1 MLIQKLSEQS
11 EPMKLTR
18 FVEPLKHKIQAIYD
32 ELFGF
37 ITMFYTYIL
46 YSKKLNAFYKG
57 ETKNILDRLYRH
69 NSGYEK
75 STKLG
80 TPWILLWQDVKST
93 KSEAKQ
99 LTNNVIV
106 SIDNTIITD
115 LDINKEINFLK
126 FINKDQA
133 ANNPELLKKEIVNSL
148 IDRKIK
154 DIETNYFK
162 IEVSEKEIE
171 INLYNY
177 LERIKINNEIINSFY
192 NQNEIEKDYLK
203 NIIKIDMKW
212 SKLVRQLYE
221 SRLNVNL
228 TEVNKE
234 LEKKQNNSVDD
245 EKLNTKLIIIEQNKL
260 LNKFSATHLEKSKKK
275 YLIKFL

>member
-1 MLIQKLSEQS
+1 M
-11 EPMKLTR
+11 
-18 FVEPLKHKIQAIYD
+18 
-32 ELFGF
+32 
-37 ITMFYTYIL
+37 
-46 YSKKLNAFYKG
+46 SKKIF
-57 ETKNILDRLYRH
+57 
-69 NSGYEK
+69 
-75 STKLG
+75 
-80 TPWILLWQDVKST
+80 LLIFFVFFLT
-93 KSEAKQ
+93 NSEAKQ

-177 LERIKINNEIINSFY
+177 LERIKINNEILNSFY

-203 NIIKIDMKW
+203 NIIKIDLRW
-212 SKLVRQLYE
+212 SKLVRQMYE

-234 LEKKQNNSVDD
+234 LEKEQNNNVDD
-245 EKLNTKLIIIEQNKL
+245 EKFKRQLIITEQNKI
-260 LNKFSATHLEKSKKK
+260 LNKYSATHLEKSKKK

>member
-1 MLIQKLSEQS
+1 M
-11 EPMKLTR
+11 
-18 FVEPLKHKIQAIYD
+18 
-32 ELFGF
+32 
-37 ITMFYTYIL
+37 
-46 YSKKLNAFYKG
+46 SKKIF
-57 ETKNILDRLYRH
+57 
-69 NSGYEK
+69 
-75 STKLG
+75 
-80 TPWILLWQDVKST
+80 LLIFFVFFLT
-93 KSEAKQ
+93 NSEAKQ

-133 ANNPELLKKEIVNSL
+133 ANNPELLKKEIINSL

-234 LEKKQNNSVDD
+234 LEKEQNNSVDD
-245 EKLNTKLIIIEQNKL
+245 EKLKKQLIITEQNKL

>member
-1 MLIQKLSEQS
+1 M
-11 EPMKLTR
+11 
-18 FVEPLKHKIQAIYD
+18 
-32 ELFGF
+32 
-37 ITMFYTYIL
+37 
-46 YSKKLNAFYKG
+46 SKKIF
-57 ETKNILDRLYRH
+57 
-69 NSGYEK
+69 
-75 STKLG
+75 
-80 TPWILLWQDVKST
+80 LLIFFVCFLT
-93 KSEAKQ
+93 NSEAKQ

-126 FINKDQA
+126 FINKDQN

-177 LERIKINNEIINSFY
+177 LERIKISNEILNSFY

-212 SKLVRQLYE
+212 SKLVRQMYE

-234 LEKKQNNSVDD
+234 LEKEKNDSVDD
-245 EKLNTKLIIIEQNKL
+245 EKLKRQLIITEQNKL
-260 LNKFSATHLEKSKKK
+260 LNKYSATHLEKSKKK

>member
-1 MLIQKLSEQS
+1 M
-11 EPMKLTR
+11 
-18 FVEPLKHKIQAIYD
+18 
-32 ELFGF
+32 
-37 ITMFYTYIL
+37 
-46 YSKKLNAFYKG
+46 SKKIF
-57 ETKNILDRLYRH
+57 
-69 NSGYEK
+69 
-75 STKLG
+75 
-80 TPWILLWQDVKST
+80 LLIFFVYFFNN
-93 KSEAKQ
+93 SEAKQ

-106 SIDNTIITD
+106 SIDNSIITD

-126 FINKDQA
+126 FINNDQA
-133 ANNPELLKKEIVNSL
+133 ANNPELLKKEIINNL

-177 LERIKINNEIINSFY
+177 LERIKINNETINSFY

-234 LEKKQNNSVDD
+234 LEKEQNNSVDD
-245 EKLNTKLIIIEQNKL
+245 EKLKRQLIITEQNKL

>member
-1 MLIQKLSEQS
+1 M
-11 EPMKLTR
+11 
-18 FVEPLKHKIQAIYD
+18 
-32 ELFGF
+32 
-37 ITMFYTYIL
+37 
-46 YSKKLNAFYKG
+46 SKKIF
-57 ETKNILDRLYRH
+57 
-69 NSGYEK
+69 
-75 STKLG
+75 
-80 TPWILLWQDVKST
+80 LLIFFVFFLT
-93 KSEAKQ
+93 NSEAKQ

-133 ANNPELLKKEIVNSL
+133 ANNPVLLKKEIVNSL

-177 LERIKINNEIINSFY
+177 LERSKINNEIINSFY

-212 SKLVRQLYE
+212 SKLIRQLYE

-234 LEKKQNNSVDD
+234 LEKEQNNSVDD
-245 EKLNTKLIIIEQNKL
+245 EKLKRQLIITEQNKL

>member
-1 MLIQKLSEQS
+1 M
-11 EPMKLTR
+11 
-18 FVEPLKHKIQAIYD
+18 
-32 ELFGF
+32 
-37 ITMFYTYIL
+37 
-46 YSKKLNAFYKG
+46 SKKIFLLIFFFFF
-57 ETKNILDRLYRH
+57 
-69 NSGYEK
+69 
-75 STKLG
+75 STN
-80 TPWILLWQDVKST
+80 
-93 KSEAKQ
+93 SEAQQ

-106 SIDNTIITD
+106 SIDNSIITD

-126 FINKDQA
+126 FINNDQA
-133 ANNPELLKKEIVNSL
+133 ANNRELLKKEIVNSL

-171 INLYNY
+171 INIYNY

-212 SKLVRQLYE
+212 SKLVRQMYE
-221 SRLNVNL
+221 SRINVNL

-234 LEKKQNNSVDD
+234 LEKEQNNSV
-245 EKLNTKLIIIEQNKL
+245 EMIFRIKLVNLINYVVKW
-260 LNKFSATHLEKSKKK
+260 
-275 YLIKFL
+275 

>member
-1 MLIQKLSEQS
+1 M
-11 EPMKLTR
+11 
-18 FVEPLKHKIQAIYD
+18 
-32 ELFGF
+32 
-37 ITMFYTYIL
+37 
-46 YSKKLNAFYKG
+46 SKKIFLLIFFVCFL
-57 ETKNILDRLYRH
+57 T
-69 NSGYEK
+69 NSK
-75 STKLG
+75 
-80 TPWILLWQDVKST
+80 
-93 KSEAKQ
+93 AKQ
-99 LTNNVIV
+99 LTNNVVV
-106 SIDNTIITD
+106 SIDNSIITD

-126 FINKDQA
+126 FVNKDQA
-133 ANNPELLKKEIVNSL
+133 ANNPGLLKKEIVNSL

-177 LERIKINNEIINSFY
+177 LERIKISNEILNSFY

-212 SKLVRQLYE
+212 SKLVRQMYE

-234 LEKKQNNSVDD
+234 LEKEQNNSVDD
-245 EKLNTKLIIIEQNKL
+245 EKLKRQLIITEQNKL
-260 LNKFSATHLEKSKKK
+260 LNKYSATHLEKSKKK

>member
-1 MLIQKLSEQS
+1 M
-11 EPMKLTR
+11 
-18 FVEPLKHKIQAIYD
+18 
-32 ELFGF
+32 
-37 ITMFYTYIL
+37 
-46 YSKKLNAFYKG
+46 SKKFF
-57 ETKNILDRLYRH
+57 
-69 NSGYEK
+69 
-75 STKLG
+75 
-80 TPWILLWQDVKST
+80 LLIFFVFFFT
-93 KSEAKQ
+93 NSEAKQ

-133 ANNPELLKKEIVNSL
+133 ANNPERLKKEVVNSL

-171 INLYNY
+171 MNLYNY
-177 LERIKINNEIINSFY
+177 LEKIKINNEIINSFY
-192 NQNEIEKDYLK
+192 NQNEIEKDYLR

-221 SRLNVNL
+221 NRLNVNL

-234 LEKKQNNSVDD
+234 LEKEQNNSVDD
-245 EKLNTKLIIIEQNKL
+245 EKLKKQLIITEQNKL

>member
-1 MLIQKLSEQS
+1 MSKKIFLLIF
-11 EPMKLTR
+11 
-18 FVEPLKHKIQAIYD
+18 FV
-32 ELFGF
+32 FF
-37 ITMFYTYIL
+37 IT
-46 YSKKLNAFYKG
+46 N
-57 ETKNILDRLYRH
+57 
-69 NSGYEK
+69 
-75 STKLG
+75 
-80 TPWILLWQDVKST
+80 
-93 KSEAKQ
+93 SEAKK
-99 LTNNVIV
+99 LTNKVIV

-126 FINKDQA
+126 FINKDLA
-133 ANNPELLKKEIVNSL
+133 TNNSELLKKDIINSL

-162 IEVSEKEIE
+162 IEVPEKEIE

-177 LERIKINNEIINSFY
+177 LERMKVNNEIINSFY

-212 SKLVRQLYE
+212 SKLVRQMYE
-221 SRLNVNL
+221 GRLNVNL

-234 LEKKQNNSVDD
+234 LEKEKNNSVDD
-245 EKLNTKLIIIEQNKL
+245 EKLKKQLIITEQNKL

>member
-1 MLIQKLSEQS
+1 M
-11 EPMKLTR
+11 
-18 FVEPLKHKIQAIYD
+18 
-32 ELFGF
+32 
-37 ITMFYTYIL
+37 
-46 YSKKLNAFYKG
+46 SKKIF
-57 ETKNILDRLYRH
+57 
-69 NSGYEK
+69 
-75 STKLG
+75 
-80 TPWILLWQDVKST
+80 LLIFFVFFLT
-93 KSEAKQ
+93 KSGAKQ

-171 INLYNY
+171 INIYNY
-177 LERIKINNEIINSFY
+177 LERVKINNEIINSFY

-234 LEKKQNNSVDD
+234 LEKEQNNSVDD
-245 EKLNTKLIIIEQNKL
+245 EKLKRQLIITEQNKL
-260 LNKFSATHLEKSKKK
+260 LNKFSSTHLEKSKKK

>member
-1 MLIQKLSEQS
+1 M
-11 EPMKLTR
+11 
-18 FVEPLKHKIQAIYD
+18 
-32 ELFGF
+32 
-37 ITMFYTYIL
+37 
-46 YSKKLNAFYKG
+46 SKKIF
-57 ETKNILDRLYRH
+57 
-69 NSGYEK
+69 
-75 STKLG
+75 
-80 TPWILLWQDVKST
+80 LLIFFVFFLT
-93 KSEAKQ
+93 NSEAKQ

-126 FINKDQA
+126 FINKDQT
-133 ANNPELLKKEIVNSL
+133 ANNPELFKKEIVNSL

-162 IEVSEKEIE
+162 IEVSEKEID
-171 INLYNY
+171 INLYSY
-177 LERIKINNEIINSFY
+177 LERIKINNETINSFY
-192 NQNEIEKDYLK
+192 NQNEIEKDYLR

-234 LEKKQNNSVDD
+234 LEKEQNNSVDD
-245 EKLNTKLIIIEQNKL
+245 EKLKRQLIITEQNKL

>member
-1 MLIQKLSEQS
+1 M
-11 EPMKLTR
+11 
-18 FVEPLKHKIQAIYD
+18 
-32 ELFGF
+32 
-37 ITMFYTYIL
+37 
-46 YSKKLNAFYKG
+46 SKKIFLLIFFVFFL
-57 ETKNILDRLYRH
+57 T
-69 NSGYEK
+69 NSK
-75 STKLG
+75 
-80 TPWILLWQDVKST
+80 
-93 KSEAKQ
+93 AKQ

-106 SIDNTIITD
+106 SIDNTIITE

-177 LERIKINNEIINSFY
+177 LEKIKINNEIINSFY

-212 SKLVRQLYE
+212 SKLVRELYE
-221 SRLNVNL
+221 GRLNVNL

-234 LEKKQNNSVDD
+234 LEKQQNNSVDD
-245 EKLNTKLIIIEQNKL
+245 EKLKRQLIITEQNKL
-260 LNKFSATHLEKSKKK
+260 LNKLSATHLEKSKKK

>member
-1 MLIQKLSEQS
+1 M
-11 EPMKLTR
+11 
-18 FVEPLKHKIQAIYD
+18 
-32 ELFGF
+32 
-37 ITMFYTYIL
+37 
-46 YSKKLNAFYKG
+46 SKKIF
-57 ETKNILDRLYRH
+57 
-69 NSGYEK
+69 
-75 STKLG
+75 
-80 TPWILLWQDVKST
+80 LLIFFVLFLTVSK
-93 KSEAKQ
+93 AKQ

-106 SIDNTIITD
+106 SIDNSIITE

-126 FINKDQA
+126 FVNKDQA
-133 ANNPELLKKEIVNSL
+133 TDSSEQFKKEIINSL

-154 DIETNYFK
+154 DIETNSFK

-171 INLYNY
+171 NNLYSY
-177 LERIKINNEIINSFY
+177 LERMKINNEILNSFY

-212 SKLVRQLYE
+212 SKLIRQMYE

-228 TEVNKE
+228 TEVNRE
-234 LEKKQNNSVDD
+234 LEKKDAEDD
-245 EKLNTKLIIIEQNKL
+245 EKLKKQLIITEQNKL

>member
-1 MLIQKLSEQS
+1 M
-11 EPMKLTR
+11 
-18 FVEPLKHKIQAIYD
+18 
-32 ELFGF
+32 
-37 ITMFYTYIL
+37 
-46 YSKKLNAFYKG
+46 SKKIF
-57 ETKNILDRLYRH
+57 
-69 NSGYEK
+69 
-75 STKLG
+75 
-80 TPWILLWQDVKST
+80 LLIFFVFFLT
-93 KSEAKQ
+93 NSEAKQ

-115 LDINKEINFLK
+115 LDINKEINFSK

-133 ANNPELLKKEIVNSL
+133 ANNPVLLKKEIVNSL

-177 LERIKINNEIINSFY
+177 LERIKINNEILNSFY

-212 SKLVRQLYE
+212 SKLIRQLYE

-234 LEKKQNNSVDD
+234 LEKEQNNSVDD
-245 EKLNTKLIIIEQNKL
+245 EKLKRQLIITEQNLL
-260 LNKFSATHLEKSKKK
+260 LNKYSASHLEKSKKK

>member
-1 MLIQKLSEQS
+1 M
-11 EPMKLTR
+11 
-18 FVEPLKHKIQAIYD
+18 
-32 ELFGF
+32 
-37 ITMFYTYIL
+37 
-46 YSKKLNAFYKG
+46 SKKIF
-57 ETKNILDRLYRH
+57 
-69 NSGYEK
+69 
-75 STKLG
+75 
-80 TPWILLWQDVKST
+80 LLIFFVLFLTESK
-93 KSEAKQ
+93 AKQ

-106 SIDNTIITD
+106 SIDNSIITE

-126 FINKDQA
+126 FVNKDPA
-133 ANNPELLKKEIVNSL
+133 TGSSELFKKEIINSL

-154 DIETNYFK
+154 DIETNSFK

-171 INLYNY
+171 NNLYSY
-177 LERIKINNEIINSFY
+177 LERMKINNEILNSFY

-212 SKLVRQLYE
+212 SKLIRQMYE

-228 TEVNKE
+228 TEVNRE
-234 LEKKQNNSVDD
+234 LEKKDAEDD
-245 EKLNTKLIIIEQNKL
+245 EKLKKQLIITEQNKL

>member
-1 MLIQKLSEQS
+1 M
-11 EPMKLTR
+11 
-18 FVEPLKHKIQAIYD
+18 
-32 ELFGF
+32 
-37 ITMFYTYIL
+37 
-46 YSKKLNAFYKG
+46 SKKIF
-57 ETKNILDRLYRH
+57 
-69 NSGYEK
+69 
-75 STKLG
+75 
-80 TPWILLWQDVKST
+80 LLIFFVCFLT
-93 KSEAKQ
+93 NSEAKQ
-99 LTNNVIV
+99 LNNNVVV
-106 SIDNTIITD
+106 SIDNSIITE

-126 FINKDQA
+126 FINKDQN

-177 LERIKINNEIINSFY
+177 LERIKISNEILNSFY

-212 SKLVRQLYE
+212 SKLVRQMYE

-234 LEKKQNNSVDD
+234 LEKEQNNSVDD
-245 EKLNTKLIIIEQNKL
+245 EKLKRQLIITEQNKL
-260 LNKFSATHLEKSKKK
+260 LNKYSATHLEKSKKK

>member
-1 MLIQKLSEQS
+1 M
-11 EPMKLTR
+11 
-18 FVEPLKHKIQAIYD
+18 
-32 ELFGF
+32 
-37 ITMFYTYIL
+37 
-46 YSKKLNAFYKG
+46 SKKKIFLLLFFVFFL
-57 ETKNILDRLYRH
+57 T
-69 NSGYEK
+69 NS
-75 STKLG
+75 
-80 TPWILLWQDVKST
+80 I
-93 KSEAKQ
+93 AKQ

-106 SIDNTIITD
+106 SIDNSIITD

-133 ANNPELLKKEIVNSL
+133 NNNPELFKKEIINSL

-162 IEVSEKEIE
+162 IEVSEKEVE
-171 INLYNY
+171 NNLYNY
-177 LERIKINNEIINSFY
+177 LERMKINNEILNSFY

-212 SKLVRQLYE
+212 SKLIRQMYE

-228 TEVNKE
+228 TEVNRE
-234 LEKKQNNSVDD
+234 LEKEQKNAEDD
-245 EKLNTKLIIIEQNKL
+245 EKLKKQLIVAEQNKL
-260 LNKFSATHLEKSKKK
+260 LNKFSTTHLEKSKKK

>member
-1 MLIQKLSEQS
+1 M
-11 EPMKLTR
+11 
-18 FVEPLKHKIQAIYD
+18 
-32 ELFGF
+32 
-37 ITMFYTYIL
+37 
-46 YSKKLNAFYKG
+46 SKKIF
-57 ETKNILDRLYRH
+57 
-69 NSGYEK
+69 
-75 STKLG
+75 
-80 TPWILLWQDVKST
+80 LLIFFVFFLT

-133 ANNPELLKKEIVNSL
+133 VNNPELLKKEIVNSL

-171 INLYNY
+171 INIYDY

-234 LEKKQNNSVDD
+234 LEKEQNNSVDD
-245 EKLNTKLIIIEQNKL
+245 EKLKRQLIITEQNKL

>member
-1 MLIQKLSEQS
+1 M
-11 EPMKLTR
+11 
-18 FVEPLKHKIQAIYD
+18 
-32 ELFGF
+32 
-37 ITMFYTYIL
+37 
-46 YSKKLNAFYKG
+46 SKKIF
-57 ETKNILDRLYRH
+57 
-69 NSGYEK
+69 
-75 STKLG
+75 
-80 TPWILLWQDVKST
+80 LLIFFFFLTS
-93 KSEAKQ
+93 SEAKQ
-99 LTNNVIV
+99 FTNNVIV
-106 SIDNTIITD
+106 SIDNSIITD

-133 ANNPELLKKEIVNSL
+133 ANNPELLKKEIINSL

-154 DIETNYFK
+154 DIETNYLK

-171 INLYNY
+171 ISLYNY
-177 LERIKINNEIINSFY
+177 LERTKINNENLNSFY

-212 SKLVRQLYE
+212 SKLVKQMYE

-234 LEKKQNNSVDD
+234 LEKEQNNTVDD
-245 EKLNTKLIIIEQNKL
+245 EKIKRQLIINEQNKL
-260 LNKFSATHLEKSKKK
+260 LNKFSTTHLEKSKKK